1 MSQGTSQPAKSDK
14 SERLLQLTCALL
26 FAERGLTKAE
36 LFRSIPGY
44 IDAVNSGTAE
54 DALNRMF
61 ERDKTGLRETGIQ
74 VYTPNPSAEAEEICY
89 IIADDTFTWP
99 RQLELTAKQLQLL
112 TLAAQVWSQASL
124 EADASQ
130 ALVRLKALGIEQ
142 AADDLIGVAPRIRTH
157 EPCFSPLTSA
167 IQDLTQ
173 VTFNYRKS
181 NGEVTKREVQPWSLQ
196 NVDGQWLLQCWDVN
210 QKDVRNFVLK
220 RIVSKVQIVRNG
232 DLEVNFEAPTD
243 QQLAEAN
250 KSLAEHIANQV
261 CELNVLKDTG
271 AWFHFHLDDS
281 ASDGHISF
289 NYMDLEL
296 LAEELRDFGAEVK
309 VIRPKEL
316 ADAVRAG
323 FQKVASDHA

>member
-1 MSQGTSQPAKSDK
+1 MSKETSQPAKSDK

-44 IDAVNSGTAE
+44 IDAVKSGTAE

-89 IIADDTFTWP
+89 VIADDTFTWP
-99 RQLELTAKQLQLL
+99 KQLELTAKQLQLL

-142 AADDLIGVAPRIRTH
+142 AADDLIGVAPRIKTH

-167 IQDLTQ
+167 IQDFTQ

-220 RIVSKVQIVRNG
+220 RIVSKVQVVRDG
-232 DLEVNFEAPTD
+232 DLEVNFDPPTT
-243 QQLAEAN
+243 QQLVEAN
-250 KSLAEHIANQV
+250 NSLAEHIANQV
-261 CELNVLKDTG
+261 CEIKVVKDSG
-271 AWFHFHLDDS
+271 AWFHFHLDDAS
-281 ASDGHISF
+281 SDGHLTF

-309 VIRPKEL
+309 VLRPKEL
-316 ADAVRAG
+316 AEAVSAG